1 MRVTA
6 KRVERSVS
14 RSEWY
19 VSRHACGLSLVVG
32 LVVSVA
38 SCAALVRGGMDCQKA
53 AALSVLVAYL
63 VAGVAYLA
71 AGVACCAMSSKRG
84 GK

>member
-1 MRVTA
+1 MRVNA
-6 KRVERSVS
+6 KRVECSVS

-19 VSRHACGLSLVVG
+19 VSRHARGLALALG
-32 LVVSVA
+32 LVVSVG

-63 VAGVAYLA
+63 VAGVA
-71 AGVACCAMSSKRG
+71 CCAMGG

>member
-1 MRVTA
+1 MRVNA
-6 KRVERSVS
+6 KRVECSVS
-14 RSEWY
+14 RGEWL
-19 VSRHACGLSLVVG
+19 VSRHARGLSLALG

-38 SCAALVRGGMDCQKA
+38 SCALFVRVGMDCQRA

-63 VAGVAYLA
+63 S
-71 AGVACCAMSSKRG
+71 AGVACCAMLSKRS

>member
-6 KRVERSVS
+6 KRVERYVR
-14 RSEWY
+14 RSAWY
-19 VSRHACGLSLVVG
+19 VARHACGLSLAGG

-38 SCAALVRGGMDCQKA
+38 SCAALVRVGMDCQKA

-63 VAGVAYLA
+63 VAGVA
-71 AGVACCAMSSKRG
+71 CCAME
-84 GK
+84 GKK